1 VVSERKRPHTRYTE
15 EIKAAALA
23 DVVLLGTSAT
33 AAKYGIPRTTL
44 LTWQQQFTIV
54 HNPSLKREY
63 IGGLVAAYLEANLQ
77 ALTAQAYVSSDP
89 EYINRQPAEGLA
101 ILHGVMADKS
111 VRLLEA
117 ISRGRTEPATL
128 DGE

>member
-1 VVSERKRPHTRYTE
+1 VSEAKRQRYPDE
-15 EIKAAALA
+15 VKAAALA
-23 DVVLLGTSAT
+23 DSVLIGAGAA
-33 AAKYGIPRTTL
+33 AAKYGIPFGTL
-44 LTWQQQFTIV
+44 TSWRC
-54 HNPSLKREY
+54 REDLQPIAVVKKDR
-63 IGGLVAAYLEANLQ
+63 IGMLVAAYVEANLQ

-117 ISRGRTEPATL
+117 ISRHQPDPPAL
-128 DGE
+128 DGD